1 MGLTPMVGIPSA
13 RGVERSGCR
22 KRANAGV
29 GTNNEKRD
37 TPLHGPVREE
47 KIFRMQS
54 LKHWDLN
61 KGAPAKNVSKPKENE
76 VLE

>member
-1 MGLTPMVGIPSA
+1 MGLTLMVGIPST

-22 KRANAGV
+22 KRVNTGV
-29 GTNNEKRD
+29 GMNNEKRD
-37 TPLHGPVREE
+37 MPLHGPVREE

-61 KGAPAKNVSKPKENE
+61 KGAPCQKCVEAEGK
-76 VLE
+76 